1 MGAVGEEP
9 FTRLAHAPAP
19 ALDRLALA
27 LAAEFRAVDASAAL
41 DRLDELGEELAA
53 EAAAAAGDPAAE
65 AAACRLV
72 LGERHGFAGRRAD
85 YDNPEN
91 SMLDLVLARR
101 RGLPILLSIVY
112 AETARRAGLDVAGVG
127 LPGHFVVAHFGSDP
141 PLLLDP
147 FTGGGPLPPALRP
160 GHVRRWG
167 PHETATR
174 MLNNLVSAYGRR
186 AHLGPAIR
194 AAELRLALP
203 APAAARE
210 GQELELRGLRA
221 RLN

>member
-19 ALDRLALA
+19 PLDRLALA

-127 LPGHFVVAHFGSDP
+127 LPGHFVVAHFGVRPSAAAR
-141 PLLLDP
+141 PL
-147 FTGGGPLPPALRP
+147 
-160 GHVRRWG
+160 H
-167 PHETATR
+167 
-174 MLNNLVSAYGRR
+174 GRR
-186 AHLGPAIR
+186 AAAAGAAPRARPALGTARDGHADAQQPRLGLRPPRPPR
-194 AAELRLALP
+194 AGDPRGR
-203 APAAARE
+203 AAARAA
-210 GQELELRGLRA
+210 GA
-221 RLN
+221 RSGA